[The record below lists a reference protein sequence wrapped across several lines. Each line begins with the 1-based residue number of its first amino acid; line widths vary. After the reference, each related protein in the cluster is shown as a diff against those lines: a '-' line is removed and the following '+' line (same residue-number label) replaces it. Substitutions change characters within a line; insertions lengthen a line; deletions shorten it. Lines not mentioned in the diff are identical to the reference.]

1 VKRQIVC
8 FSFYK
13 VMPEWRRLPAAEKAA
28 HKAAFAEVL
37 AKWNK
42 PGEFLSLTYSTDR
55 HARRRGYVRVVDR
68 LWRRRAEPDAQ
79 RVDGTPLGGYL
90 NSPHNFLAMTKRS
103 QYQID
108 RPDESEGE
116 GRGAIRPGGQK
127 YIFIYPF
134 WKTRP
139 WYLLS
144 MSERKRL
151 MDEHIRIGL
160 LYPRVK
166 LNTTYSFGIDDQ
178 EFVVAFETN
187 FPEDFLDLVQQLRET
202 EISMYTLKDFPI
214 FSCVRVPA
222 DGDAGSAGG
231 WRDEGSEASWR
242 RRARPAKARTSV
254 SPVGAKA
261 RAIARSR
268 LRRRRSRARPRIRW
282 RRSGWRRFWM
292 AEEGVSQGGVRAES
306 SQRVGAAGG
315 DDSLGAVHGRARE
328 PGDARAVQGVSDAEG
343 DGRRFPARA

>member
-1 VKRQIVC
+1 MAEFLPPRHQVPQPFSPKQEKPPPPSAQASAAAPAPSGRPTGSTAGPAATPARRQIVC

-13 VMPEWRRLPAAEKAA
+13 LLPEWRRLPASERAA
-28 HKAAFAEVL
+28 HKAAFAAVL
-37 AKWNK
+37 DRWNK
-42 PGEFLSLTYSTDR
+42 VGEFLSLTYSTIGT
-55 HARRRGYVRVVDR
+55 RGDVDFCVWTIGYAVDE
-68 LWRRRAEPDAQ
+68 LNQMRAELL
-79 RVDGTPLGGYL
+79 RTPLGGYL

-103 QYQID
+103 QYQIG

-116 GRGAIRPGGQK
+116 GRGTIRPGGQK

-166 LNTTYSFGIDDQ
+166 LNTTYSFGLDDQ

-202 EISMYTLKDFPI
+202 EISLYTLKDTPI
-214 FSCVRVPA
+214 FSCVRLTPA
-222 DGDAGSAGG
+222 EMLD
-231 WRDEGSEASWR
+231 
-242 RRARPAKARTSV
+242 
-254 SPVGAKA
+254 
-261 RAIARSR
+261 R
-268 LRRRRSRARPRIRW
+268 L
-282 RRSGWRRFWM
+282 G
-292 AEEGVSQGGVRAES
+292 
-306 SQRVGAAGG
+306 
-315 DDSLGAVHGRARE
+315 
-328 PGDARAVQGVSDAEG
+328 
-343 DGRRFPARA
+343 

>member
-1 VKRQIVC
+1 MADIIHPKNEVPEPKVSEKAIHAVSGVWSVAQLSGQEHIEPAAVAAAAAPPASLTERPGERMADRPVSPYGQQSPSHGPATPAKRQIVC

-13 VMPEWRRLPAAEKAA
+13 VMPEWRRLSPAIKAE
-28 HKAAFAEVL
+28 HKAEFADVL
-37 AKWNK
+37 ARWNK
-42 PGEFLSLTYSTDR
+42 PGEFLSLTYSTVGT
-55 HARRRGYVRVVDR
+55 RGDVDMCVWSIGYAVEELNR
-68 LWRRRAEPDAQ
+68 MRSELMR
-79 RVDGTPLGGYL
+79 TPLGGYL
-90 NSPHNFLAMTKRS
+90 TSPHNFLAMTKRS

-144 MSERKRL
+144 AAERKRL

-160 LYPRVK
+160 MYPRVK

-202 EISMYTLKDFPI
+202 EISLYTLADTPI
-214 FSCVRVPA
+214 FSCVRLQPLEML
-222 DGDAGSAGG
+222 D
-231 WRDEGSEASWR
+231 
-242 RRARPAKARTSV
+242 
-254 SPVGAKA
+254 
-261 RAIARSR
+261 R
-268 LRRRRSRARPRIRW
+268 L
-282 RRSGWRRFWM
+282 G
-292 AEEGVSQGGVRAES
+292 
-306 SQRVGAAGG
+306 
-315 DDSLGAVHGRARE
+315 
-328 PGDARAVQGVSDAEG
+328 
-343 DGRRFPARA
+343 

>member
-1 VKRQIVC
+1 MADFIPPKNEVPEPKLTSQALASVTASSAVAVAEPPQAPAGTYPVGDSAPRPQSPYATQKPGAPAVKRQIVC

-13 VMPEWRRLPAAEKAA
+13 VMPEWRRLPAEEKEA
-28 HKAAFAEVL
+28 HRQAFVEVL
-37 AKWNK
+37 NRWNK
-42 PGEFLSLTYSTDR
+42 PGEFLSLTYSTVGT
-55 HARRRGYVRVVDR
+55 RGDVDMCI
-68 LWRRRAEPDAQ
+68 WSIGYG
-79 RVDGTPLGGYL
+79 VDELNQMRSELLRTPLGGYL
-90 NSPHNFLAMTKRS
+90 DSPHNFLAMTKRS

-108 RPDESEGE
+108 RVDESEGE

-144 MSERKRL
+144 AAERKRL

-202 EISMYTLKDFPI
+202 EISVYTLKDYPI
-214 FSCVRVPA
+214 FSCVRVPPM
-222 DGDAGSAGG
+222 
-231 WRDEGSEASWR
+231 EMLN
-242 RRARPAKARTSV
+242 
-254 SPVGAKA
+254 
-261 RAIARSR
+261 R
-268 LRRRRSRARPRIRW
+268 L
-282 RRSGWRRFWM
+282 G
-292 AEEGVSQGGVRAES
+292 
-306 SQRVGAAGG
+306 
-315 DDSLGAVHGRARE
+315 
-328 PGDARAVQGVSDAEG
+328 
-343 DGRRFPARA
+343 